1 MKVQIVADASTR
13 DVLCISVGK
22 GSQHDFKGSA
32 DLIHEAPLWNPSL
45 PVLRKELAGAA
56 AIRIAAWGI
65 GGEAPMLIFRE
76 ALEIF
81 AYRCFAYFFL
91 AKYAFLF

>member
-1 MKVQIVADASTR
+1 M
-13 DVLCISVGK
+13 
-22 GSQHDFKGSA
+22 
-32 DLIHEAPLWNPSL
+32 
-45 PVLRKELAGAA
+45 PVLRRKLAGAA

-81 AYRCFAYFFL
+81 AYRCFAY
-91 AKYAFLF
+91 LF